1 MARYPQIELETSFG
15 SEAGTLERVY
25 NFDIDLAILALL
37 EFDQRL
43 STRLYRNYPILAV
56 VNRAGAWRNAAG
68 QLNLTAWPGLPAN
81 NASSVSR
88 ANLLLHEGL
97 IHIRH

>member
-56 VNRAGAWRNAAG
+56 VNRLARGEMPQG
-68 QLNLTAWPGLPAN
+68 
-81 NASSVSR
+81 S
-88 ANLLLHEGL
+88 
-97 IHIRH
+97 